1 MANAMPIATAAWM
14 NPSTAKTAFARFAN
28 AKVASMRLQR
38 VRDHVN
44 HDDVVSTF
52 CR

>member
-14 NPSTAKTAFARFAN
+14 NPSTAKTAVARFAS
-28 AKVASMRLQR
+28 AKVASMHLQR
-38 VRDHVN
+38 VRDHVACDN
-44 HDDVVSTF
+44 VVSNS